1 MCQHPQLRIKIVWI
15 PGHFGI
21 EGNESADTEAKRAA
35 LNPTLS
41 QPLKYKPLKSARIR
55 NIKAAAKEQWWEE
68 WHGNK
73 KTSNKLRHI
82 TKQKGVKTGTKLY
95 NTLPS
100 RRAVAMIARLRTGYC
115 KLNHYMYR
123 FKIKDSPYCE
133 CGNGKETVEHYLL
146 ECRKYNEQR
155 KKLRREVGPGRMRME
170 KLLGY
175 PKLVKHTLEFVA
187 NTKGEL

>member
-1 MCQHPQLRIKIVWI
+1 M
-15 PGHFGI
+15 
-21 EGNESADTEAKRAA
+21 E
-35 LNPTLS
+35 PTSS
-41 QPLKYKPLKSARIR
+41 QPSKHKPLKSARIR
-55 NIKAAAKEQWWEE
+55 NIKAAAKEQWRKE
-68 WHGNK
+68 WNENK

-82 TKQKGVKTGTKLY
+82 TKQKGVKTGAKLY

-100 RRAVAMIARLRTGYC
+100 RRAVATLVRLRTGHC
-115 KLNHYMYR
+115 KLNHYMHR

-155 KKLRREVGPGRMRME
+155 KKLRREVGPGRMRIE

>member
-1 MCQHPQLRIKIVWI
+1 MH
-15 PGHFGI
+15 
-21 EGNESADTEAKRAA
+21 
-35 LNPTLS
+35 
-41 QPLKYKPLKSARIR
+41 
-55 NIKAAAKEQWWEE
+55 
-68 WHGNK
+68 
-73 KTSNKLRHI
+73 
-82 TKQKGVKTGTKLY
+82 
-95 NTLPS
+95 
-100 RRAVAMIARLRTGYC
+100 
-115 KLNHYMYR
+115 R

-155 KKLRREVGPGRMRME
+155 KKLRREVGPGRMRIE